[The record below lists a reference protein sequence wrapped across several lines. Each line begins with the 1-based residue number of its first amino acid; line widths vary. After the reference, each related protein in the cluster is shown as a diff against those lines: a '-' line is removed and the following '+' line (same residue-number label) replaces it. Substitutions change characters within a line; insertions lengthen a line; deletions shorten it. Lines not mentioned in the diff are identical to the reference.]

1 MDQLPEGCGYL
12 GYEFGAG
19 SYPDSLCRGGK
30 LYDVENLDND
40 GCLLDPME
48 DIPCPMCREQDA
60 VECWRHQ
67 FELGGESSADARL
80 SAHSLV
86 DSFRNKRDIINRR
99 GTIESDTART
109 ESAIPFRL
117 RSARGSFS
125 N

>member
-48 DIPCPMCREQDA
+48 DIPLPN
-60 VECWRHQ
+60 VP
-67 FELGGESSADARL
+67 
-80 SAHSLV
+80 
-86 DSFRNKRDIINRR
+86 
-99 GTIESDTART
+99 RT
-109 ESAIPFRL
+109 RCSRMLEASI
-117 RSARGSFS
+117 
-125 N
+125 